1 MIYEVIYCFTLLLL
15 LFMPFSPPESGS
27 KLKAIV
33 RSYICMAESLK
44 EISPQ
49 YSSEGLMLKL
59 KLPYVYHLMR
69 RTDSLEKT
77 LMLGKLEGKRRRDN
91 RGDDWMASPTQW
103 MS

>member
-1 MIYEVIYCFTLLLL
+1 
-15 LFMPFSPPESGS
+15 MPFFPPESGS

-33 RSYICMAESLK
+33 MSYVCMAESLK

-59 KLPYVYHLMR
+59 KLQYIYHLMR

-77 LMLGKLEGKRRRDN
+77 LMLGKTEGRE
-91 RGDDWMASPTQW
+91 GDDRGLDGWMTSLTQ
-103 MS
+103 